1 MTASQPLPT
10 NAAPAAET
18 RGEKP
23 SALATGD
30 ISVIRESIDLLELD
44 LSAMIRDVG
53 SAADVVRLGTQ
64 FSSQAL
70 DAIRARA
77 ETLAGM
83 SNDAKLDTQQFAQ
96 ATEELAQSSGEIGR
110 RVREADALAKEA
122 GDATS
127 AATQN
132 VDGLR
137 ASSSDIGDVV
147 NLIAT
152 IARQTNLLALNAT
165 IEAARAGA
173 AGRGFAVVAS
183 EVKALSVQ
191 TQQATEQIKRKI
203 DLLQRDAGASI
214 TAVHRIAEV
223 IDTIRPLFS
232 AVAGAVD
239 QQAATTSDLSRNAT
253 DTSNFVATVADGA
266 SEIEQAAIGATEH
279 GASVDQSGKDVAL
292 LAEKLKTRCVI
303 FLRQT
308 QLGDRRRYERLPCEL
323 AITLQNSTGEVRGH
337 TADLS
342 EGGILMRADDPKG
355 LVIGGVVRAEIA
367 DIGHCRVRVVR
378 LSQLGVHLEF
388 VELPESIQAAL
399 RNKLDTIRTEHNE
412 FIKRAIETAGRISV
426 LFETAVSRGTITHD
440 QLFDNN
446 YIPIEGTD
454 PLQYKTLSVEWLDTV
469 LPAIQEPL
477 LESDPRMIFCAC
489 IDRNAYL
496 PVHNAKYS
504 RPQQL
509 GNIAWNT
516 AHSRNRRIFDDRAG
530 LAAGRNSRAY
540 LIQNYPRDMGTGVT
554 IMMTEIDAP
563 IRVHGKHW
571 GGFRTAYKL

>member
-83 SNDAKLDTQQFAQ
+83 SHDAKLDTQQFAQ

-127 AATQN
+127 AATQS

-232 AVAGAVD
+232 AVARAVD

-323 AITLQNSTGEVRGH
+323 AITLQSPTGEVRGH

-342 EGGILMRADDPKG
+342 EGGVLMRAEDAKG
-355 LVIGGVVRAEIA
+355 LVIGSVVRAEIA

-378 LSQLGVHLEF
+378 LSQLGLHLEF
-388 VELPESIQAAL
+388 VELPASIQTAL
-399 RNKLDTIRTEHNE
+399 QNKIEAIRTEHNE

-454 PLQYKTLSVEWLDTV
+454 PLQHKTLSVEWLDTV

-504 RPQQL
+504 RPQQP

>member
-1 MTASQPLPT
+1 M
-10 NAAPAAET
+10 
-18 RGEKP
+18 
-23 SALATGD
+23 ATGD

-83 SNDAKLDTQQFAQ
+83 SHDAKLDTQQFAQ

-127 AATQN
+127 AATQS

-147 NLIAT
+147 NLIAS

-323 AITLQNSTGEVRGH
+323 AITLQSPTGEVRGY

-342 EGGILMRADDPKG
+342 EGGVLMRAEDAKG
-355 LVIGGVVRAEIA
+355 LVIGSVVRAEIA

-378 LSQLGVHLEF
+378 LSQLGLHLEF
-388 VELPESIQAAL
+388 VELPASIQTAL
-399 RNKLDTIRTEHNE
+399 QNKIEAIRTEHNE

-454 PLQYKTLSVEWLDTV
+454 PLQHKTLSVEWLDTV

-504 RPQQL
+504 RPQQP